1 MVIGQKRHE
10 TKTDK
15 RFYAGR
21 PVDESFVRLYPP
33 SPVEGDGSMRYFPG
47 CIWTRSLSSRT
58 SSCCRPDARH
68 CGSPFLKMISVGT
81 LRI

>member
-33 SPVEGDGSMRYFPG
+33 SPVWGRVYALFSG
-47 CIWTRSLSSRT
+47 LHL
-58 SSCCRPDARH
+58 DAELVLED
-68 CGSPFLKMISVGT
+68 FKLLQT
-81 LRI
+81 

>member
-1 MVIGQKRHE
+1 MAIGQKRHD

-33 SPVEGDGSMRYFPG
+33 SPVGGRVYALFSG
-47 CIWTRSLSSRT
+47 LHL
-58 SSCCRPDARH
+58 DAELVLED
-68 CGSPFLKMISVGT
+68 LKLLQT
-81 LRI
+81 